1 MSIDV
6 VLQILN
12 LFETIWQADRVSL
25 AVTVFHVNME
35 HGHVTQIERCD
46 WCELS
51 SCSTINHGPN
61 RIRTRRIG

>member
-12 LFETIWQADRVSL
+12 LFETIRQADRVPL

-35 HGHVTQIERCD
+35 HGHVTRIERCD

-51 SCSTINHGPN
+51 SCSTM
-61 RIRTRRIG
+61 